1 MRCARRSVGNEMFSV
16 LGAVNVMTSSHG
28 GHSPEQIAELC
39 VDRLIRV
46 ADTAPPELAMQA
58 RAFRDQMLAV
68 VLHYVRMAAVEDR
81 ATVVAKLEQAGLEVA
96 AQTIRGL

>member
-1 MRCARRSVGNEMFSV
+1 MFVGSASPGSVS
-16 LGAVNVMTSSHG
+16 VMTSTNG

-58 RAFRDQMLAV
+58 RAFKEQMLAV
-68 VLHYVRMAAVEDR
+68 VLQYVRMAAVEDR
-81 ATVVAKLEQAGLEVA
+81 STVVAKLEQAGFSDLSK
-96 AQTIRGL
+96 QIKGL